1 MDLISALLDLCKTSE
16 RPIIAIDGPAG
27 AGKTTLA
34 TNIHLAL
41 YPNYTSTIIHMDDL
55 YNGWEDGLGQSLT
68 DTLEKIT
75 SAYRAGKECTIDL
88 FNWHL
93 MKFDREEIIHPTDY
107 LIIEGVG
114 AAQAIVREAGAI
126 TYWLDIDAETGLQ
139 RVLARDGSHIENE
152 MRQWQIQQSIHFATD
167 QTRKN
172 CEFKIT
178 S

>member
-1 MDLISALLDLCKTSE
+1 MTLL
-16 RPIIAIDGPAG
+16 AIDGPAG

-34 TNIHLAL
+34 AKLESEYSLH
-41 YPNYTSTIIHMDDL
+41 SSVKVIHMDDL

-93 MKFDREEIIHPTDY
+93 MKFDRQEVVAVTDY
-107 LIIEGVG
+107 LILEGVG
-114 AAQAIVREAGAI
+114 AAQEVVRKAGAT
-126 TYWLDIDAETGLQ
+126 TYWLDIDADAGLK
-139 RVLARDGSHIENE
+139 RVLARDGAQIEKE
-152 MRQWQIQQSIHFATD
+152 MRQWQIKQSTHFAAD
-167 QTRKN
+167 KTREN
-172 CEFKIT
+172 CEFKLT